1 MTKRFYVTKIR
12 GDGTEDNPYRPAVAD
27 HGVNW
32 SGSIVTDNDESSPNY
47 GKPLYA
53 DCLVVVATDKHSTLR
68 ADPDIDALPDYPLDG
83 KVSSINTATKNAMIA
98 ALQRRGFRTDDVS
111 NTDGFRDLVQSIGR
125 QRDPAFNVDNFDV
138 SE

>member
-53 DCLVVVATDKHSTLR
+53 DCLVVVATDKHAKLK

-83 KVSSINTATKNAMIA
+83 KVSSINTATKNGMIA
-98 ALQRRGFRTDDVS
+98 ALKKRGFSTADVS
-111 NTDGFRDLVQSIGR
+111 STDGFRDLVQSIGR
-125 QRDPAFNVDNFDV
+125 QRDPAFDVDNFDV

>member
-1 MTKRFYVTKIR
+1 MSKRFYVSKIR
-12 GDGTEDNPYRPAVAD
+12 GDGSEENPFRPAVAD

-32 SGSIVTDNDESSPNY
+32 SGSIISDENEASPTY

-53 DCLVVVATDKHSTLR
+53 DCLVIVATKDHGKLR
-68 ADPDIDALPDYPLDG
+68 NDPDIDPLPEFPLDG

-98 ALQRRGFRTDDVS
+98 ALQKRGFNTSGVS
-111 NTDGFRDLVQSIGR
+111 NTDGFRELVQSIGR
-125 QRDPAFNVDNFDV
+125 QRDPAFSIDNFDV